1 MVRNKLILTLAVL
14 PLCDCASFQKRG
26 TVTIQG
32 RGTERLTEIGD
43 PLLGTGKY
51 AEKNIPKEFAMGYA
65 KGISDQVQRE
75 YWQMQDEVSSRRA
88 PYRGDGSG
96 GAVEGYSGSKGQDA
110 PAKEGT
116 PHYYRIT
123 LPESVDP
130 DGVRH
135 APRDV
140 TVPIV
145 E

>member
-1 MVRNKLILTLAVL
+1 MRNKFILTLAVL
-14 PLCDCASFQKRG
+14 PLCACASFQKQG

-32 RGTERLTEIGD
+32 RGTEKLTEIGD

-51 AEKNIPKEFAMGYA
+51 AEKNVPKEFAMGYA

-88 PYRGDGSG
+88 PYRGDGNG
-96 GAVEGYSGSKGQDA
+96 GGVEGYSRSRDQNA
-110 PAKEGT
+110 TPAEGT

>member
-1 MVRNKLILTLAVL
+1 
-14 PLCDCASFQKRG
+14 
-26 TVTIQG
+26 
-32 RGTERLTEIGD
+32 
-43 PLLGTGKY
+43 
-51 AEKNIPKEFAMGYA
+51 MGYA

-75 YWQMQDEVSSRRA
+75 YWQLQDEVSSRRV
-88 PYRGDGSG
+88 PYRGDAPSVG
-96 GAVEGYSGSKGQDA
+96 VEGYSHSREQNATPG
-110 PAKEGT
+110 EGT
-116 PHYYRIT
+116 THYYRIT

>member
-1 MVRNKLILTLAVL
+1 MKNKVILTLAVL
-14 PLCDCASFQKRG
+14 PLCACSSIQKRG
-26 TVTIQG
+26 AVTIQG
-32 RGTERLTEIGD
+32 RGTQGLTDIGD

-51 AEKNIPKEFAMGYA
+51 AEKQVPKEYAMGYA

-88 PYRGDGSG
+88 PYRGDSPSG
-96 GAVEGYSGSKGQDA
+96 GVEGYSHSRDPQNA
-110 PAKEGT
+110 PSDGT
-116 PHYYRIT
+116 IHYYRIT

-140 TVPIV
+140 TVPIN